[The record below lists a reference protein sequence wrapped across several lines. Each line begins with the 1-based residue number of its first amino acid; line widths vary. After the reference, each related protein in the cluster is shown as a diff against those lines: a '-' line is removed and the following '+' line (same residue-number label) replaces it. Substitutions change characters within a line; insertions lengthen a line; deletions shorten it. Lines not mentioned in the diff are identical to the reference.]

1 MSAGRSRHDLDHEAI
16 IANRARLDP
25 EGRHAV
31 CPDGEASCGTGSG
44 TGRRCDGVLLF
55 AMRDRHHAFTL
66 DLETVLACLAMAEAE
81 GEVPRLPASWWQ
93 LVRNRYNLE

>member
-1 MSAGRSRHDLDHEAI
+1 MRDGQRSGPALRR
-16 IANRARLDP
+16 RA
-25 EGRHAV
+25 
-31 CPDGEASCGTGSG
+31 
-44 TGRRCDGVLLF
+44 LF

-93 LVRNRYNLE
+93 LVRNRYRVG